1 MSKSGTHSSV
11 GRARA
16 AKSSLAVSLRRLAV
30 AVAATILVVGAVPAR
45 AAFPGENGRIVFDTA
60 WTWFNGQGMSE
71 IYSVAPDGSHLRQLT
86 HIGPDASAWH
96 PAVSPDAS
104 LIAFMVSAENSND
117 QVWIMRADGSAPA
130 AAGRRARMG
139 SKRSELHRGRTPRGV
154 LPVWWIRRALPDVQ
168 DRLGPL
174 ERLGDAHDHRRHVAP
189 ERPGDV
195 TRRLADRL
203 RERRRRARST
213 DLARRRGWRAP
224 EAARRHGV
232 RRADLVVARRHATR
246 VHRATE
252 TAAGT

>member
-16 AKSSLAVSLRRLAV
+16 AKSSLAISLRRLAV

-86 HIGPDASAWH
+86 HMGPDASAWH
-96 PAVSPDAS
+96 PRSRPTHRSSPS
-104 LIAFMVSAENSND
+104 
-117 QVWIMRADGSAPA
+117 WSAPRTA
-130 AAGRRARMG
+130 TTRCGSCGPTDPTSGRWSTSPSG
-139 SKRSELHRGRTPRGV
+139 LKRSELHRGRTPRGV
-154 LPVWWIRRALPDVQ
+154 LPVWGLRRALPDVQ

-195 TRRLADRL
+195 ARRLADRL
-203 RERRRRARST
+203 RERRRRARGT
-213 DLARRRGWRAP
+213 DLARRRGGGHQRP
-224 EAARRHGV
+224 
-232 RRADLVVARRHATR
+232 LVGTAFVERISWSPDGTQLCS
-246 VHRATE
+246 RATE